1 MYWKKSALLL
11 GYNHTPLFH
20 TRDSLVSASSF
31 SSILALYIAWN
42 HSLWVQDS
50 RAVIARMLFKLLQKC
65 TMCKSRVHAVS
76 HFRASQ
82 RQHAIFLGIGMWMT
96 ASQYSELTK
105 FKKLKQESNYKLRPL
120 QEPRR
125 VHRQPSLC
133 RSARLLPKCTTLKKK
148 DGWTLLQV
156 FGMHWILPREVLL
169 RMSPWSLMRSL
180 QSVPIGLVLQ
190 EGLPFLC
197 SSSLQIDGE
206 RRRVVSQ
213 VVESSESFIIPS
225 LEARIESTCGLLMK

>member
-1 MYWKKSALLL
+1 MYDVVCHHLT
-11 GYNHTPLFH
+11 YVRCTERRVHYY
-20 TRDSLVSASSF
+20 
-31 SSILALYIAWN
+31 LATITLHYFIHMIAW
-42 HSLWVQDS
+42 SLHTLPYLRYTSLGITVRES
-50 RAVIARMLFKLLQKC
+50 CMLFKLLQKC

-148 DGWTLLQV
+148 TGECCFKSSECIGYCQGKRCYEGRRDYQCA
-156 FGMHWILPREVLL
+156 
-169 RMSPWSLMRSL
+169 RSSQY
-180 QSVPIGLVLQ
+180 QSGLSCKKVYH
-190 EGLPFLC
+190 FC
-197 SSSLQIDGE
+197 A
-206 RRRVVSQ
+206 RRR
-213 VVESSESFIIPS
+213 
-225 LEARIESTCGLLMK
+225 CK